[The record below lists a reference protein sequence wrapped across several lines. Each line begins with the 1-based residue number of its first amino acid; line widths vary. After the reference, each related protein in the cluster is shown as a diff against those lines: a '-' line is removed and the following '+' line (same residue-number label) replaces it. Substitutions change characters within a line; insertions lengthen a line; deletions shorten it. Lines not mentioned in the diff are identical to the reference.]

1 MTMCLWLWV
10 GMVLFGVHTLDDA
23 NLNQKMAAKCGGEMR
38 AYSTATCIHGM
49 FGAVSEEFV

>member
-1 MTMCLWLWV
+1 
-10 GMVLFGVHTLDDA
+10 MVLFGVHTLDDA